1 MKGKKIVEVGLAA
14 IIALSGVA
22 SAAAP
27 AFAAPNV
34 IYPNV
39 QSYTKDSDTFTL
51 PKKSR
56 LLVVSNEKTL
66 NNEVLLRDLKR
77 ASSQLLDRGVLSEA
91 PQIVFG
97 TLENAADN
105 DIIVKMGT
113 NPDLTGKNDAYA
125 VDIKNNI
132 VFYINLGGI
141 SMKNEAKSILQP
153 KNDVVFKALFSRGKP
168 RITQAML
175 EAILKMKIDKLE
187 LDKSTD
193 LLNEN
198 ADDKN
203 GRLDLR
209 AIINGNTECDIEV
222 QLVSNDN
229 IAERFV
235 YYWAKMYAANL
246 KIGDKY
252 SDLRKTISIIILDD
266 DFKLTK
272 NLEKPQTTWRIR
284 ESEATH
290 LVLTDYFEIIIIEI
304 PKVVK
309 AYKKTPNDEVLQ
321 WMLFLD
327 NPEKEEVTRIMEENK
342 DIKEAK
348 EELERISQ
356 DDILRRKA
364 LNRTLEIADRLQ
376 MKKELKEAKEALK
389 KEKNIG
395 LQEGKTEK
403 AHEVVIKL
411 KEMNLPIEQIAK
423 AVELKE
429 EEVKAILNEK
439 K

>member
-1 MKGKKIVEVGLAA
+1 M
-14 IIALSGVA
+14 
-22 SAAAP
+22 P
-27 AFAAPNV
+27 
-34 IYPNV
+34 
-39 QSYTKDSDTFTL
+39 
-51 PKKSR
+51 
-56 LLVVSNEKTL
+56 NEK
-66 NNEVLLRDLKR
+66 
-77 ASSQLLDRGVLSEA
+77 
-91 PQIVFG
+91 
-97 TLENAADN
+97 
-105 DIIVKMGT
+105 
-113 NPDLTGKNDAYA
+113 
-125 VDIKNNI
+125 
-132 VFYINLGGI
+132 
-141 SMKNEAKSILQP
+141 KSILQP

-222 QLVSNDN
+222 QLTSNDN

-246 KIGDKY
+246 KIGDTY

-266 DFKLTK
+266 NFKLSK
-272 NLEKPQTTWRIR
+272 NLEKPQTTWKIR
-284 ESEATH
+284 ESENTH
-290 LVLTDYFEIIIIEI
+290 LILTDYFEIIIIEI
-304 PKVVK
+304 PKVLK
-309 AYKKTPNDEVLQ
+309 AYHKNPNDEVLQ

-348 EELERISQ
+348 EELDRISQ

-376 MKKELKEAKEALK
+376 LK
-389 KEKNIG
+389 KEAEEALEK
-395 LQEGKTEK
+395 GKKEK
-403 AHEVVIKL
+403 TNEIVKRMKDADL
-411 KEMNLPIEQIAK
+411 SIEQIAQI
-423 AVELKE
+423 VELKVD
-429 EEVKAILNEK
+429 EVKAILNEK
-439 K
+439 N

>member
-1 MKGKKIVEVGLAA
+1 M
-14 IIALSGVA
+14 
-22 SAAAP
+22 P
-27 AFAAPNV
+27 
-34 IYPNV
+34 
-39 QSYTKDSDTFTL
+39 T
-51 PKKSR
+51 
-56 LLVVSNEKTL
+56 EK
-66 NNEVLLRDLKR
+66 
-77 ASSQLLDRGVLSEA
+77 
-91 PQIVFG
+91 
-97 TLENAADN
+97 
-105 DIIVKMGT
+105 
-113 NPDLTGKNDAYA
+113 
-125 VDIKNNI
+125 
-132 VFYINLGGI
+132 
-141 SMKNEAKSILQP
+141 KSILQP

-222 QLVSNDN
+222 QLTSNDN
-229 IAERFV
+229 MAERFV

-246 KIGDKY
+246 KIGDTY

-272 NLEKPQTTWRIR
+272 NLGKPQTTWKIR
-284 ESEATH
+284 ESENTH
-290 LVLTDYFEIIIIEI
+290 LILTDYLEIIIIEI
-304 PKVVK
+304 PKVLK
-309 AYKKTPNDEVLQ
+309 AYHKNPNDEVLQ

-348 EELERISQ
+348 EELDRISQ

-364 LNRTLEIADRLQ
+364 LNRTLEIADKLQ
-376 MKKELKEAKEALK
+376 LKKEAKEALEK
-389 KEKNIG
+389 GKNIG
-395 LQEGKTEK
+395 VQEGEK
-403 AHEVVIKL
+403 ATKERIAREL
-411 KEMNLPIEQIAK
+411 KEMNLPIQQIAK
-423 AVELKE
+423 AVELTE
-429 EEVKAILNEK
+429 EEVKKILKNTEQ
-439 K
+439 

>member
-1 MKGKKIVEVGLAA
+1 M
-14 IIALSGVA
+14 
-22 SAAAP
+22 P
-27 AFAAPNV
+27 
-34 IYPNV
+34 
-39 QSYTKDSDTFTL
+39 
-51 PKKSR
+51 
-56 LLVVSNEKTL
+56 NEK
-66 NNEVLLRDLKR
+66 
-77 ASSQLLDRGVLSEA
+77 
-91 PQIVFG
+91 
-97 TLENAADN
+97 
-105 DIIVKMGT
+105 
-113 NPDLTGKNDAYA
+113 
-125 VDIKNNI
+125 
-132 VFYINLGGI
+132 
-141 SMKNEAKSILQP
+141 KSILQP

-222 QLVSNDN
+222 QLTSNDN

-246 KIGDKY
+246 KIGDTY

-272 NLEKPQTTWRIR
+272 NLGKPQTTWKIR
-284 ESEATH
+284 ESENTH
-290 LVLTDYFEIIIIEI
+290 LILTDYFEIIIIEI
-304 PKVVK
+304 PKVLK
-309 AYKKTPNDEVLQ
+309 AYHKNPNDEVLQ

-348 EELERISQ
+348 EELDRISQ
-356 DDILRRKA
+356 DDILRMKA

-376 MKKELKEAKEALK
+376 LK
-389 KEKNIG
+389 KEAEEALEK
-395 LQEGKTEK
+395 GKKEK
-403 AHEVVIKL
+403 TNEIVKRMKDADL
-411 KEMNLPIEQIAK
+411 SIEQIAQIVK
-423 AVELKE
+423 LKVD
-429 EEVKAILNEK
+429 EVKAILNEK
-439 K
+439 N

>member
-1 MKGKKIVEVGLAA
+1 M
-14 IIALSGVA
+14 
-22 SAAAP
+22 
-27 AFAAPNV
+27 
-34 IYPNV
+34 
-39 QSYTKDSDTFTL
+39 Q
-51 PKKSR
+51 
-56 LLVVSNEKTL
+56 NEK
-66 NNEVLLRDLKR
+66 
-77 ASSQLLDRGVLSEA
+77 
-91 PQIVFG
+91 
-97 TLENAADN
+97 
-105 DIIVKMGT
+105 
-113 NPDLTGKNDAYA
+113 
-125 VDIKNNI
+125 
-132 VFYINLGGI
+132 
-141 SMKNEAKSILQP
+141 KSILQP

-229 IAERFV
+229 ITERFL

-246 KIGDKY
+246 KIGKPY
-252 SDLRKTISIIILDD
+252 SKLRKTISIIILDD

-272 NLEKPQTTWRIR
+272 NLERPQTTWKIR

-309 AYKKTPNDEVLQ
+309 AYQKTPNDEVLQ

-327 NPEKEEVTRIMEENK
+327 NPEKEEVARIMEENK

-364 LNRTLEIADRLQ
+364 LNRTLEIADKLQ
-376 MKKELKEAKEALK
+376 LKKEAKEAREK
-389 KEKNIG
+389 GEKIGIEKEK
-395 LQEGKTEK
+395 KS
-403 AHEVVIKL
+403 VIKKL
-411 KEMNLPIEQIAK
+411 HELNIPVEQIAK
-423 AVELKE
+423 VVELKE
-429 EEVKAILNEK
+429 EEVKQILNDK
-439 K
+439 KA

>member
-1 MKGKKIVEVGLAA
+1 M
-14 IIALSGVA
+14 
-22 SAAAP
+22 P
-27 AFAAPNV
+27 
-34 IYPNV
+34 
-39 QSYTKDSDTFTL
+39 
-51 PKKSR
+51 
-56 LLVVSNEKTL
+56 NEK
-66 NNEVLLRDLKR
+66 
-77 ASSQLLDRGVLSEA
+77 
-91 PQIVFG
+91 
-97 TLENAADN
+97 
-105 DIIVKMGT
+105 
-113 NPDLTGKNDAYA
+113 
-125 VDIKNNI
+125 
-132 VFYINLGGI
+132 
-141 SMKNEAKSILQP
+141 KSILQP

-222 QLVSNDN
+222 QLTSNDN

-246 KIGDKY
+246 KIGDTY

-266 DFKLTK
+266 NFKLTK
-272 NLEKPQTTWRIR
+272 NLEKPQTTWKIR
-284 ESEATH
+284 ESENTH
-290 LVLTDYFEIIIIEI
+290 LILTDYFEIIIIEI
-304 PKVVK
+304 PKVLK
-309 AYKKTPNDEVLQ
+309 AYHKNPNDEVLQ

-348 EELERISQ
+348 EELDRISQ

-376 MKKELKEAKEALK
+376 LK
-389 KEKNIG
+389 KEAEEALEK
-395 LQEGKTEK
+395 GKKEK
-403 AHEVVIKL
+403 TNEIVKRMKDADL
-411 KEMNLPIEQIAK
+411 SIEQIAQI
-423 AVELKE
+423 VELKVD
-429 EEVKAILNEK
+429 EVKAILNEK
-439 K
+439 N

>member
-1 MKGKKIVEVGLAA
+1 M
-14 IIALSGVA
+14 
-22 SAAAP
+22 P
-27 AFAAPNV
+27 
-34 IYPNV
+34 
-39 QSYTKDSDTFTL
+39 
-51 PKKSR
+51 
-56 LLVVSNEKTL
+56 NEK
-66 NNEVLLRDLKR
+66 
-77 ASSQLLDRGVLSEA
+77 
-91 PQIVFG
+91 
-97 TLENAADN
+97 
-105 DIIVKMGT
+105 
-113 NPDLTGKNDAYA
+113 
-125 VDIKNNI
+125 
-132 VFYINLGGI
+132 
-141 SMKNEAKSILQP
+141 KSILQP

-187 LDKSTD
+187 LDKSAD
-193 LLNEN
+193 LLNDN
-198 ADDKN
+198 KDDKN

-209 AIINGNTECDIEV
+209 AVINGNTECDIEV
-222 QLVSNDN
+222 QLASNDN

-252 SDLRKTISIIILDD
+252 SDLKKTISIIILDD

-272 NLEKPQTTWRIR
+272 NLERPQTTWRIR

-309 AYKKTPNDEVLQ
+309 AYQKTPNDEVLQ

-395 LQEGKTEK
+395 KTEK
-403 AHEVVIKL
+403 THEVVRKM
-411 KEMNLPIEQIAK
+411 KEANLPIEQIAK
-423 AVELKE
+423 IVELKV

-439 K
+439 KQEVFAIAKDIKYIVSIKKY

>member
-1 MKGKKIVEVGLAA
+1 M
-14 IIALSGVA
+14 
-22 SAAAP
+22 
-27 AFAAPNV
+27 PN
-34 IYPNV
+34 
-39 QSYTKDSDTFTL
+39 K
-51 PKKSR
+51 
-56 LLVVSNEKTL
+56 E
-66 NNEVLLRDLKR
+66 
-77 ASSQLLDRGVLSEA
+77 
-91 PQIVFG
+91 
-97 TLENAADN
+97 
-105 DIIVKMGT
+105 
-113 NPDLTGKNDAYA
+113 
-125 VDIKNNI
+125 
-132 VFYINLGGI
+132 
-141 SMKNEAKSILQP
+141 KSILQP

-235 YYWAKMYAANL
+235 YYWAKMYSANL

-309 AYKKTPNDEVLQ
+309 AYPKTPNDEVLQ

-327 NPEKEEVTRIMEENK
+327 NPEKEEVARIMEENK

-364 LNRTLEIADRLQ
+364 LNRTLEIADKLQ
-376 MKKELKEAKEALK
+376 LKKEAKEAREEGIK
-389 KEKNIG
+389 DMKEQI
-395 LQEGKTEK
+395 
-403 AHEVVIKL
+403 V
-411 KEMNLPIEQIAK
+411 KELINMNLSVQQIAK
-423 AVELKE
+423 AVQLSED
-429 EEVKAILNEK
+429 EVEKILNTK
-439 K
+439 

>member
-1 MKGKKIVEVGLAA
+1 M
-14 IIALSGVA
+14 
-22 SAAAP
+22 
-27 AFAAPNV
+27 PN
-34 IYPNV
+34 
-39 QSYTKDSDTFTL
+39 K
-51 PKKSR
+51 
-56 LLVVSNEKTL
+56 E
-66 NNEVLLRDLKR
+66 
-77 ASSQLLDRGVLSEA
+77 
-91 PQIVFG
+91 
-97 TLENAADN
+97 
-105 DIIVKMGT
+105 
-113 NPDLTGKNDAYA
+113 
-125 VDIKNNI
+125 
-132 VFYINLGGI
+132 
-141 SMKNEAKSILQP
+141 KSILQP

-246 KIGDKY
+246 KIGDTY

-272 NLEKPQTTWRIR
+272 NLGKPQTTWKIR
-284 ESEATH
+284 ESENTH
-290 LVLTDYFEIIIIEI
+290 LILTDYFEIIIIEI
-304 PKVVK
+304 PKVLK
-309 AYKKTPNDEVLQ
+309 AYHKNPNDEVLQ

-348 EELERISQ
+348 EELDRISQ

-376 MKKELKEAKEALK
+376 LK
-389 KEKNIG
+389 KEAEEALEK
-395 LQEGKTEK
+395 GKKEK
-403 AHEVVIKL
+403 TNEIVKRMKDADL
-411 KEMNLPIEQIAK
+411 SIEQIAQI
-423 AVELKE
+423 VELKVD
-429 EEVKAILNEK
+429 EVKAILNEK
-439 K
+439 N

>member
-1 MKGKKIVEVGLAA
+1 M
-14 IIALSGVA
+14 
-22 SAAAP
+22 
-27 AFAAPNV
+27 PN
-34 IYPNV
+34 
-39 QSYTKDSDTFTL
+39 K
-51 PKKSR
+51 
-56 LLVVSNEKTL
+56 E
-66 NNEVLLRDLKR
+66 
-77 ASSQLLDRGVLSEA
+77 
-91 PQIVFG
+91 
-97 TLENAADN
+97 
-105 DIIVKMGT
+105 
-113 NPDLTGKNDAYA
+113 
-125 VDIKNNI
+125 
-132 VFYINLGGI
+132 
-141 SMKNEAKSILQP
+141 KSILQP

-229 IAERFV
+229 ITERFL
-235 YYWAKMYAANL
+235 YYWAKMYTANL

-272 NLEKPQTTWRIR
+272 NLERPQTTWRIR

-309 AYKKTPNDEVLQ
+309 AYQKTPNDEVLQ

-327 NPEKEEVTRIMEENK
+327 NPEKEEVARIMEENK

-364 LNRTLEIADRLQ
+364 LNRTLEIADKLQ
-376 MKKELKEAKEALK
+376 LKKEAKEAREKGLADGLVIGIEKQK
-389 KEKNIG
+389 K
-395 LQEGKTEK
+395 
-403 AHEVVIKL
+403 AVIKKL
-411 KEMNLPIEQIAK
+411 HELNIPIKQIAK
-423 AVELKE
+423 VVELKE
-429 EEVKAILNEK
+429 EEVKEILNDK
-439 K
+439 KA

>member
-1 MKGKKIVEVGLAA
+1 M
-14 IIALSGVA
+14 
-22 SAAAP
+22 P
-27 AFAAPNV
+27 
-34 IYPNV
+34 
-39 QSYTKDSDTFTL
+39 
-51 PKKSR
+51 
-56 LLVVSNEKTL
+56 NEK
-66 NNEVLLRDLKR
+66 
-77 ASSQLLDRGVLSEA
+77 
-91 PQIVFG
+91 
-97 TLENAADN
+97 
-105 DIIVKMGT
+105 
-113 NPDLTGKNDAYA
+113 
-125 VDIKNNI
+125 
-132 VFYINLGGI
+132 
-141 SMKNEAKSILQP
+141 KSILQP
-153 KNDVVFKALFSRGKP
+153 KNDVVFKALFSREKP

-222 QLVSNDN
+222 QLTSNDN

-246 KIGDKY
+246 KIGDTY

-272 NLEKPQTTWRIR
+272 NLGKPQTTWKIR
-284 ESEATH
+284 ESENTH
-290 LVLTDYFEIIIIEI
+290 LILTDYFEIIIIEI
-304 PKVVK
+304 PKVLK
-309 AYKKTPNDEVLQ
+309 AYHKNPNDEVLQ

-348 EELERISQ
+348 EELDRISQ

-376 MKKELKEAKEALK
+376 LK
-389 KEKNIG
+389 KEAEEALEK
-395 LQEGKTEK
+395 GKKEK
-403 AHEVVIKL
+403 TNEIVKRMKDADL
-411 KEMNLPIEQIAK
+411 SIEQIAQI
-423 AVELKE
+423 VELKVD
-429 EEVKAILNEK
+429 EVKAILNEK
-439 K
+439 N

>member
-1 MKGKKIVEVGLAA
+1 M
-14 IIALSGVA
+14 
-22 SAAAP
+22 P
-27 AFAAPNV
+27 
-34 IYPNV
+34 
-39 QSYTKDSDTFTL
+39 
-51 PKKSR
+51 
-56 LLVVSNEKTL
+56 NEK
-66 NNEVLLRDLKR
+66 
-77 ASSQLLDRGVLSEA
+77 
-91 PQIVFG
+91 
-97 TLENAADN
+97 
-105 DIIVKMGT
+105 
-113 NPDLTGKNDAYA
+113 
-125 VDIKNNI
+125 
-132 VFYINLGGI
+132 
-141 SMKNEAKSILQP
+141 KSILQP

-222 QLVSNDN
+222 QLTSNDN

-246 KIGDKY
+246 KIGDTY

-272 NLEKPQTTWRIR
+272 NLGKPQTTWKIR
-284 ESEATH
+284 ESENTH
-290 LVLTDYFEIIIIEI
+290 LILTDYFEIIIIEI
-304 PKVVK
+304 PKVLK
-309 AYKKTPNDEVLQ
+309 AYHKDPNDEVLQ

-348 EELERISQ
+348 EELDRISQ

-376 MKKELKEAKEALK
+376 LK
-389 KEKNIG
+389 KEAEEALEK
-395 LQEGKTEK
+395 GKKEK
-403 AHEVVIKL
+403 TNEIVKRMKDADL
-411 KEMNLPIEQIAK
+411 SIEQIAQIVK
-423 AVELKE
+423 LKVD
-429 EEVKAILNEK
+429 EVKAILNEK
-439 K
+439 N

>member
-1 MKGKKIVEVGLAA
+1 M
-14 IIALSGVA
+14 
-22 SAAAP
+22 P
-27 AFAAPNV
+27 
-34 IYPNV
+34 
-39 QSYTKDSDTFTL
+39 
-51 PKKSR
+51 
-56 LLVVSNEKTL
+56 NEK
-66 NNEVLLRDLKR
+66 
-77 ASSQLLDRGVLSEA
+77 
-91 PQIVFG
+91 
-97 TLENAADN
+97 
-105 DIIVKMGT
+105 
-113 NPDLTGKNDAYA
+113 
-125 VDIKNNI
+125 
-132 VFYINLGGI
+132 
-141 SMKNEAKSILQP
+141 KSILQP

-222 QLVSNDN
+222 QLTSNDN

-246 KIGDKY
+246 KIGDTY

-272 NLEKPQTTWRIR
+272 NLGKPQTTWKIR
-284 ESEATH
+284 ESENTH
-290 LVLTDYFEIIIIEI
+290 LILTDYFEIIIIEI
-304 PKVVK
+304 PKVLK
-309 AYKKTPNDEVLQ
+309 AYHKNPNDEVLQ

-348 EELERISQ
+348 EELDRISQ

-376 MKKELKEAKEALK
+376 LK
-389 KEKNIG
+389 KEAEEALEK
-395 LQEGKTEK
+395 GKKEK
-403 AHEVVIKL
+403 TNEIVKRMKDADL
-411 KEMNLPIEQIAK
+411 SIEQIAQI
-423 AVELKE
+423 VELKVD
-429 EEVKAILNEK
+429 EVKAILNEK
-439 K
+439 NQVLLLQRKIYIWLLKTESELNQWNLFNSIDFSV

>member
-1 MKGKKIVEVGLAA
+1 M
-14 IIALSGVA
+14 
-22 SAAAP
+22 P
-27 AFAAPNV
+27 
-34 IYPNV
+34 
-39 QSYTKDSDTFTL
+39 
-51 PKKSR
+51 
-56 LLVVSNEKTL
+56 NEK
-66 NNEVLLRDLKR
+66 
-77 ASSQLLDRGVLSEA
+77 
-91 PQIVFG
+91 
-97 TLENAADN
+97 
-105 DIIVKMGT
+105 
-113 NPDLTGKNDAYA
+113 
-125 VDIKNNI
+125 
-132 VFYINLGGI
+132 
-141 SMKNEAKSILQP
+141 KSILQP

-222 QLVSNDN
+222 QLTSNDN

-246 KIGDKY
+246 KIGDTY

-266 DFKLTK
+266 NFKLTK
-272 NLEKPQTTWRIR
+272 NLGKPQTTWKIR
-284 ESEATH
+284 ESENTH
-290 LVLTDYFEIIIIEI
+290 LILTDYFEIIIIEI
-304 PKVVK
+304 PKVLK
-309 AYKKTPNDEVLQ
+309 AYHKNPNDEVLQ

-348 EELERISQ
+348 EELDRISQ

-376 MKKELKEAKEALK
+376 LK
-389 KEKNIG
+389 KEAEEALEK
-395 LQEGKTEK
+395 GKKEK
-403 AHEVVIKL
+403 TNEIVKRMKDADL
-411 KEMNLPIEQIAK
+411 SIEQIAQIVK
-423 AVELKE
+423 LKVD
-429 EEVKAILNEK
+429 EVKAILNEK
-439 K
+439 N

>member
-1 MKGKKIVEVGLAA
+1 M
-14 IIALSGVA
+14 
-22 SAAAP
+22 P
-27 AFAAPNV
+27 
-34 IYPNV
+34 
-39 QSYTKDSDTFTL
+39 
-51 PKKSR
+51 
-56 LLVVSNEKTL
+56 NEK
-66 NNEVLLRDLKR
+66 
-77 ASSQLLDRGVLSEA
+77 
-91 PQIVFG
+91 
-97 TLENAADN
+97 
-105 DIIVKMGT
+105 
-113 NPDLTGKNDAYA
+113 
-125 VDIKNNI
+125 
-132 VFYINLGGI
+132 
-141 SMKNEAKSILQP
+141 KSILQP
-153 KNDVVFKALFSRGKP
+153 KNDVVFKALFSREKP

-222 QLVSNDN
+222 QLTSNDN

-246 KIGDKY
+246 KIGDTY

-272 NLEKPQTTWRIR
+272 NLGKPQTTWKIR
-284 ESEATH
+284 ESENTH
-290 LVLTDYFEIIIIEI
+290 LILTDYFEIIIIEI
-304 PKVVK
+304 PKVLK
-309 AYKKTPNDEVLQ
+309 AYHKNPNDEVLQ

-348 EELERISQ
+348 EELDRISQ

-376 MKKELKEAKEALK
+376 LK
-389 KEKNIG
+389 KEAEEALEK
-395 LQEGKTEK
+395 GKKEK
-403 AHEVVIKL
+403 TNEIVKRMKDADL
-411 KEMNLPIEQIAK
+411 SIEQIAQIVK
-423 AVELKE
+423 LKVD
-429 EEVKAILNEK
+429 EVKAILNEK
-439 K
+439 N

>member
-1 MKGKKIVEVGLAA
+1 M
-14 IIALSGVA
+14 
-22 SAAAP
+22 P
-27 AFAAPNV
+27 
-34 IYPNV
+34 
-39 QSYTKDSDTFTL
+39 
-51 PKKSR
+51 
-56 LLVVSNEKTL
+56 NEK
-66 NNEVLLRDLKR
+66 
-77 ASSQLLDRGVLSEA
+77 
-91 PQIVFG
+91 
-97 TLENAADN
+97 
-105 DIIVKMGT
+105 
-113 NPDLTGKNDAYA
+113 
-125 VDIKNNI
+125 
-132 VFYINLGGI
+132 
-141 SMKNEAKSILQP
+141 KSILQP

-222 QLVSNDN
+222 QLTSNDN

-246 KIGDKY
+246 KIGDTY

-272 NLEKPQTTWRIR
+272 NLGKPHTTWKIR
-284 ESEATH
+284 ESENTH
-290 LVLTDYFEIIIIEI
+290 LILTDYFEIIIIEI
-304 PKVVK
+304 PKVLK
-309 AYKKTPNDEVLQ
+309 AYHKNPNDEVLQ

-348 EELERISQ
+348 EELDRISQ

-376 MKKELKEAKEALK
+376 LK
-389 KEKNIG
+389 KEAEEALEK
-395 LQEGKTEK
+395 GKKEK
-403 AHEVVIKL
+403 TNEIVKRMKDADL
-411 KEMNLPIEQIAK
+411 SIEQIAQIVK
-423 AVELKE
+423 LKVD
-429 EEVKAILNEK
+429 EVKAILNEK
-439 K
+439 N

>member
-1 MKGKKIVEVGLAA
+1 M
-14 IIALSGVA
+14 
-22 SAAAP
+22 
-27 AFAAPNV
+27 PN
-34 IYPNV
+34 
-39 QSYTKDSDTFTL
+39 K
-51 PKKSR
+51 
-56 LLVVSNEKTL
+56 E
-66 NNEVLLRDLKR
+66 
-77 ASSQLLDRGVLSEA
+77 
-91 PQIVFG
+91 
-97 TLENAADN
+97 
-105 DIIVKMGT
+105 
-113 NPDLTGKNDAYA
+113 
-125 VDIKNNI
+125 
-132 VFYINLGGI
+132 
-141 SMKNEAKSILQP
+141 KSILQP

-222 QLVSNDN
+222 QLASNDN

-246 KIGDKY
+246 KIGDTY

-272 NLEKPQTTWRIR
+272 NLEKPQTTWKIR

-309 AYKKTPNDEVLQ
+309 AYQKTPNDEVLQ

-327 NPEKEEVTRIMEENK
+327 NPEKEEVARIMEENK

-403 AHEVVIKL
+403 THEVVRKM
-411 KEMNLPIEQIAK
+411 KEANLTIEQIAK
-423 AVELKE
+423 IVELKV

-439 K
+439 KQEVFAIAKDIHNQYIRKNIKIIYVGADILIAGTAIINSKDYAETIKKLR